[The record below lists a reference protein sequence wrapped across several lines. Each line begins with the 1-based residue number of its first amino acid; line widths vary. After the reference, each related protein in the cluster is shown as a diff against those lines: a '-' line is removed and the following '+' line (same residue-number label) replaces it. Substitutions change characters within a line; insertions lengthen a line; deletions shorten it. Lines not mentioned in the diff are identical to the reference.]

1 MDYVVKNQEAKQTIM
16 PRHFGLYY
24 GGQWH
29 DPVEGRFF
37 DVHSPATAELLAQVA
52 EGGTQDA
59 DLAVQEAR
67 KAFETWSQMLP
78 QERARRMKA
87 LAQLVR
93 EHADELAMLDALDG
107 GNPVR
112 EMTNDVMMAAAA
124 FDYFAGLVTEMKG
137 SSVPA
142 GVDAINFSIR
152 EPLGVVVRIV
162 PFNHPFMF
170 CMSNAAAPLAAG
182 NAVIV
187 KPPAQAPLSSLRL
200 AELAAD
206 ILPAGVLSILNGGND
221 LGAALVSHPDVAMVG
236 LIGSAATGRAVM
248 RACSDT
254 LKPVLLELGGK
265 NALIAYPDVT
275 PESAAQAAIAG
286 MNFTWCGQSCGST
299 SRAFIHE
306 SIYDQVLPLLKEYAA
321 AYKPGLPTSP
331 ETTMGAIN
339 NRAQYDRVLEY
350 IRIGKHEATLLC
362 GGDTPRDASLSKG
375 FFVEP
380 TIFVDVDQSMRIA
393 NEEIFGPVLSVIKW
407 RDEEKLLE
415 QVNAVQYGLTCS
427 IWTNDLVRAHKLA
440 SRVQT
445 GFVWLNET
453 SRHFIGAPFGGYKQ
467 SGIGRTE
474 SIDELLAFTQLKHIH
489 VNLKS
494 KY

>member
-1 MDYVVKNQEAKQTIM
+1 MSTVKEVKLPDVM
-16 PRHFGLYY
+16 PGHFGLYY
-24 GGQWH
+24 GGQWR
-29 DPVEGRFF
+29 DPVQGGYF
-37 DVHSPATAELLAQVA
+37 DVHNPATAELLARVA
-52 EGGTQDA
+52 DGSQEDA
-59 DLAVQEAR
+59 ALAVKEAR
-67 KAFETWSQMLP
+67 KGFEVWRAMAPL
-78 QERARRMKA
+78 ERANRMKA
-87 LAQLVR
+87 LAQLAR
-93 EHADELAMLDALDG
+93 EHAEELAMLDALDG

-112 EMTNDVMMAAAA
+112 EMKNDVMMAAAA

-137 SSVPA
+137 ASVPS
-142 GVDAINFSIR
+142 GVDAVNFSVR

-182 NAVIV
+182 NAVII
-187 KPPAQAPLSSLRL
+187 KPPAQAPLSSLRF
-200 AELAAD
+200 AELAEG
-206 ILPAGVLSILNGGND
+206 ILPAGVLNILNGGNE
-221 LGAALVSHPDVAMVG
+221 LGAALVASREVAMVG

-265 NALIAYPDVT
+265 NALIAYPDIA
-275 PESAAQAAIAG
+275 PEVAARAAVAG

-306 SIYDQVLPLLKEYAA
+306 SIYDDVLPLLKKQAA
-321 AYKPGLPTSP
+321 QFRPGLPTDP
-331 ETTMGAIN
+331 QTTMGCIN
-339 NRAQYDRVLEY
+339 NRAQYERVLDY
-350 IRIGKHEATLLC
+350 IRLGREEATLLC
-362 GGDTPRDASLSKG
+362 GGGGPQDPALSKG
-375 FFVEP
+375 LFVEP
-380 TIFVDVDQSMRIA
+380 TIFVDVEQSMRIA

-407 RDEEKLLE
+407 SDEEAMLS
-415 QVNAVQYGLTCS
+415 QVNAVEYGLTCS
-427 IWTNDLVRAHKLA
+427 IWTNDLARAHKLA
-440 SRVQT
+440 GRVQT

-474 SIDELLAFTQLKHIH
+474 SLDELLAFTQLKHIH

-494 KY
+494 QS